1 MSTITATVDLNLPIA
16 PVYDHWTQFET
27 FPQFKEGV
35 GKATDDDLK
44 NEGRTQHGVAKA
56 KDAVKDAAS
65 KIKEAARDMTDRDR

>member
-1 MSTITATVDLNLPIA
+1 MAAGDKIDKVAGKA
-16 PVYDHWTQFET
+16 
-27 FPQFKEGV
+27 KEGV